1 MLEPM
6 KEGYPEALLQ
16 RMLETYSPS
25 GKEGEISSLLAEELR
40 KLGLNVSIDE
50 VGNVEGRAGSGF
62 PKVLLCGHMDTVEG
76 FLKVKRK
83 GKVIFGR
90 GAVDA
95 KAPLA
100 ALICAGSE
108 YLEGG
113 GKGTLVV
120 LAVVDEEGK
129 SKGMKHFTS
138 RCNESFDYAIFGEPS
153 GTYAVTG
160 GYKGRLVM
168 RVRCQT
174 APGHA
179 SAPQLFENAI
189 YVAMRVVERLRKKE
203 AEWSQGG
210 DVYSSPT
217 LCVTLIDGGRQD
229 NTVPDCCE
237 LVVDVRIPW
246 SNTTSAVKDE
256 LRDTIETARICEEKA
271 KIEYEFIDETAPFQ
285 EDPDSRLVHAFKDAI
300 KEQSGRECRLLR
312 KTGTSDVNDFVSRNK
327 TSAVVYGPGNS
338 KLDHTPLENVSIK
351 EFYDSIEI
359 LKKVMGKMSV

>member
-1 MLEPM
+1 VLELM

-25 GKEGEISSLLAEELR
+25 GREGEISALLADEFI
-40 KLGLNVSIDE
+40 KLGLDVSIDD

-100 ALICAGSE
+100 ALICASSE

-138 RCNESFDYAIFGEPS
+138 RCNEVLIMQYS
-153 GTYAVTG
+153 GSQAA
-160 GYKGRLVM
+160 LM
-168 RVRCQT
+168 R
-174 APGHA
+174 
-179 SAPQLFENAI
+179 
-189 YVAMRVVERLRKKE
+189 
-203 AEWSQGG
+203 
-210 DVYSSPT
+210 
-217 LCVTLIDGGRQD
+217 
-229 NTVPDCCE
+229 
-237 LVVDVRIPW
+237 
-246 SNTTSAVKDE
+246 
-256 LRDTIETARICEEKA
+256 
-271 KIEYEFIDETAPFQ
+271 
-285 EDPDSRLVHAFKDAI
+285 SR
-300 KEQSGRECRLLR
+300 
-312 KTGTSDVNDFVSRNK
+312 
-327 TSAVVYGPGNS
+327 
-338 KLDHTPLENVSIK
+338 
-351 EFYDSIEI
+351 
-359 LKKVMGKMSV
+359 